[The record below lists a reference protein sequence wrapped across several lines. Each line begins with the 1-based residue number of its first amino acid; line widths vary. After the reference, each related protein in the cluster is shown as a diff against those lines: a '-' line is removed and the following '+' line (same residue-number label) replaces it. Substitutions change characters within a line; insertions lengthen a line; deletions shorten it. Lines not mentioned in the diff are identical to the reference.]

1 MHYVYEFFSS
11 NGIGSDGVRYGCVLV
26 SYSDTIKHVLY
37 YRIILYFFG
46 HTYALVKM
54 VTLDEE
60 ILKCM
65 MDQNLLSVKTFVQLI
80 FTNIKNKEFTQRKH
94 ET

>member
-1 MHYVYEFFSS
+1 MNFSLS
-11 NGIGSDGVRYGCVLV
+11 NSIGSGRGNIYVC
-26 SYSDTIKHVLY
+26 
-37 YRIILYFFG
+37 YRSLNHTLFFG

-65 MDQNLLSVKTFVQLI
+65 MDQNLSSVKTFVQLM
-80 FTNIKNKEFTQRKH
+80 FTDIKNEGFTQRKH
-94 ET
+94 GT